1 MIVKNIYTNNKNQ
14 KNALEEGMRVT
25 LLGGSNMKENG
36 NTNSMGYF
44 IISKNNE
51 LIFKG
56 RIHKISLFNSKF
68 TYQYFISQ
76 EIHTQNKSW
85 LTAIVIVIMECKK
98 KKFS

>member
-1 MIVKNIYTNNKNQ
+1 MN
-14 KNALEEGMRVT
+14 
-25 LLGGSNMKENG
+25 
-36 NTNSMGYF
+36 
-44 IISKNNE
+44 NNE